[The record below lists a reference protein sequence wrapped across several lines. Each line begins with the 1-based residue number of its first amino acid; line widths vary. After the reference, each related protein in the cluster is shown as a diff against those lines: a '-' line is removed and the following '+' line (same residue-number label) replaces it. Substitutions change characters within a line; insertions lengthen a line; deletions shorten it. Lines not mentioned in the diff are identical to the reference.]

1 MDFVEAKRGSVEE
14 DPAKTLAT
22 EECGDLVRGGFLRKG
37 NTEEQPSL
45 LARVMFE

>member
-37 NTEEQPSL
+37 NTEKEPSFL
-45 LARVMFE
+45 VGVMFE